1 MNPILAWGIHL
12 IIAIQHSAPWLQA
25 PAQLFSFLGNEEF
38 FFFVLP
44 LLYWCVD
51 VRLGVRVAIIL
62 TLSNSVNSFF
72 KLAFHQPRPFWV
84 STDVQPGV
92 QETSYGIPSGH
103 AQHATTVWGTI
114 GSAGK
119 AWLRWLMV
127 AIIFLIGLSRIV
139 LAVHFPTD
147 VLLGWILGGAVLWA
161 FLKWE
166 APVLTWLDH
175 FTLAQKIGLVFAAS
189 MLIWMVALAGSACV
203 PPSDPPE
210 WESTAAH
217 FFPPEA
223 GETAIAPRDTG
234 GPVGV
239 AGTFFGLAA
248 GVILLF
254 NRASFDPRVEWW
266 KRVVRFAIGVMGVA
280 IFWLGL
286 RMVFPRDTALVS
298 QVLRYARYG
307 VTGLWVA
314 YGAPWV
320 FLKLRL

>member
-1 MNPILAWGIHL
+1 MNPILAWGINFV
-12 IIAIQHSAPWLQA
+12 IAIQHSAPWLQA
-25 PAQLFSFLGNEEF
+25 PAQFFSFLGNEEF

-62 TLSNSVNSFF
+62 TLSNSVNHFF

-84 STDVQPGV
+84 STEVQPGV
-92 QETSYGIPSGH
+92 QETSYGLPSGH
-103 AQHATTVWGTI
+103 AQHAAAVWGTI

-119 AWLRWLMV
+119 TWLRWLTAAV
-127 AIIFLIGLSRIV
+127 ILLIGLSRIV

-147 VLLGWILGGAVLWA
+147 VLLGWIIGGVVLWA

-166 APVLTWLDH
+166 APVLAWFNR
-175 FTLAQKIGLVFAAS
+175 FTLARKIGLAFIAS
-189 MLIWMVALAGSACV
+189 MLIWIVALAGLALV

-210 WESTAAH
+210 WESTAAR

-223 GETAIAPRDTG
+223 GQTATDPRDSG
-234 GPVGV
+234 GPVGA
-239 AGTFFGLAA
+239 AGTFFGLVA

-254 NRASFDPRVEWW
+254 RQTSFDPRVVWW
-266 KRVVRFAIGVMGVA
+266 KRLARAVIGILGVA
-280 IFWLGL
+280 IVWLGL

-298 QVLRYARYG
+298 QVLRFARYA
-307 VTGLWVA
+307 VTGLWIA
-314 YGAPWV
+314 YGAP
-320 FLKLRL
+320 RLFARLGL